1 MEQRTITTS
10 RFLFHGSLVPSLILA
25 DLKRL
30 NVNLPAIL
38 YPPNSPCYHSL
49 PFFTC
54 SVQLFCQL
62 KTIREVQILYYSRR
76 DAIETTQLVDILENF
91 CSRIFFYK
99 KKLIKFGGRYQKMA
113 TKIES
118 SQENTDILV
127 LN

>member
-1 MEQRTITTS
+1 MVHNDQSIYVSWIFGPKFQFGRQRI
-10 RFLFHGSLVPSLILA
+10 
-25 DLKRL
+25 
-30 NVNLPAIL
+30 NVNLPRL
-38 YPPNSPCYHSL
+38 YSPYSPCYHFL